1 MTMITPS
8 SELTL
13 TKGTSPAGLNEFAL
27 RLPCVDLVRLTK
39 LRFVATPNE

>member
-1 MTMITPS
+1 MITPS

-27 RLPCVDLVRLTK
+27 SEADTDHIFAHFAPGFAV
-39 LRFVATPNE
+39 

>member
-13 TKGTSPAGLNEFAL
+13 TKGTSLAGLNEFAL
-27 RLPCVDLVRLTK
+27 ASGLFLISIPYEGYK
-39 LRFVATPNE
+39 FYI